1 MDPISLKLSGSN
13 VQGRVSATR
22 AGLRQGF
29 PGAPPSVRYCY
40 THTRGTGVVASEL
53 SSVSCWRKENS
64 DRSMDCRILFNFW
77 KPKTRA
83 GVFQQHI
90 VQKVLTT
97 YLTEGLV
104 FGFQPQLEE
113 CS

>member
-1 MDPISLKLSGSN
+1 M
-13 VQGRVSATR
+13 
-22 AGLRQGF
+22 
-29 PGAPPSVRYCY
+29 
-40 THTRGTGVVASEL
+40 ASEL

-64 DRSMDCRILFNFW
+64 DRSMDSRILFNSMVLEAQD
-77 KPKTRA
+77 KRA
-83 GVFQQHI
+83 GGSQQHT
-90 VQKVLTT
+90 VQKVLTA